1 MKVLFLN
8 TFSTV
13 HGGAERLLFDTCT
26 ELLERSH
33 TVSMV
38 VAHDDRRAPNPE
50 RWPSEINRYYVPELI
65 VPTTDRHSYDRYR
78 RGDPYRST
86 VRYLQDIVDIENPD
100 VIHVHNFPSV
110 EVLKELRI
118 DVPLIRTIHSYEN
131 QCENH
136 LKILA
141 DGSVCP
147 HPLGDACRKH
157 CGFERSFRATR
168 VRVENAFM
176 KKRFDR
182 VIAISSYIKDVL
194 ILNGFAA
201 DKITVVPNFTRF
213 PVGRPDTPEENI
225 VLYVGR
231 FTPEKRLLELVDAIS
246 RTQTR
251 PKLLVVGKDGIL
263 GQSDFQKRVQVAIE
277 ESGLEVEFKS
287 WLVGEELRQAY
298 ARSKVV
304 AFGSVWP
311 EPFGL
316 VGIEAM
322 SQGKP
327 VVAYDC
333 GGVRDWL
340 QHERTGFVVP
350 HRDLD
355 SYAFRIDQLM
365 NDSGLR

>member
-1 MKVLFLN
+1 M
-8 TFSTV
+8 
-13 HGGAERLLFDTCT
+13 
-26 ELLERSH
+26 
-33 TVSMV
+33 
-38 VAHDDRRAPNPE
+38 
-50 RWPSEINRYYVPELI
+50 
-65 VPTTDRHSYDRYR
+65 
-78 RGDPYRST
+78 
-86 VRYLQDIVDIENPD
+86 
-100 VIHVHNFPSV
+100 
-110 EVLKELRI
+110 
-118 DVPLIRTIHSYEN
+118 
-131 QCENH
+131 
-136 LKILA
+136 
-141 DGSVCP
+141 
-147 HPLGDACRKH
+147 
-157 CGFERSFRATR
+157 
-168 VRVENAFM
+168 
-176 KKRFDR
+176 
-182 VIAISSYIKDVL
+182 
-194 ILNGFAA
+194 
-201 DKITVVPNFTRF
+201 
-213 PVGRPDTPEENI
+213 
-225 VLYVGR
+225 GR

-365 NDSGLR
+365 NDSGLRRTRVKPILS